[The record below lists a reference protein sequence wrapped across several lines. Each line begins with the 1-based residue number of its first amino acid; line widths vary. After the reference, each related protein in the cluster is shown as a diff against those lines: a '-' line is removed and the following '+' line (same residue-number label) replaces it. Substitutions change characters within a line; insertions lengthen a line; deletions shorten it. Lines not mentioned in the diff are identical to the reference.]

1 MIDIAENS
9 LVRVAEQLLKKGQT
23 VRKVYGDMIVTEEIE
38 GMQIELLSPQA
49 FTEGLK
55 RLELDDFSE
64 VEVLCLM

>member
-49 FTEGLK
+49 FT
-55 RLELDDFSE
+55 
-64 VEVLCLM
+64 